1 MKNLAFTAIILLFSI
16 TTFAQKNIPAEV
28 KAAFSKQYPE
38 VKKVKWENEDGKFE
52 AGFKQNKV
60 ECSVLMNS
68 KGKII
73 ETENEIRITDL
84 SKSITDYVAKNYP
97 NQNIKSAAK
106 ITDAEG
112 AVTYE
117 AEVKV
122 DASLAKNR
130 ISFSAITER
139 LMQFFNG
146 ITR

>member
-16 TTFAQKNIPAEV
+16 TTFAQNNIPDEV

-52 AGFKQNKV
+52 AGFKQNKI
-60 ECSVLMNS
+60 ECSVLMNA

-112 AVTYE
+112 AVTFE
-117 AEVKV
+117 AEVKGL
-122 DASLAKNR
+122 DLLFSDKGSFLKATKN
-130 ISFSAITER
+130 
-139 LMQFFNG
+139 
-146 ITR
+146 